1 MECSKCF
8 AGDSQV
14 AVPGGVKYIKD
25 LKVGDKE
32 ENMPIDKTKITRE
45 MLEKAAQC
53 KTAEQLIALAKT
65 EGVEITK
72 AEAEAYLAELENCEL
87 DATDLDNVAGGLPKT
102 CSHGCIKVKSIY

>member
-1 MECSKCF
+1 
-8 AGDSQV
+8 
-14 AVPGGVKYIKD
+14 
-25 LKVGDKE
+25 
-32 ENMPIDKTKITRE
+32 MPIDKTKITRE
-45 MLEKAAQC
+45 MLEKATQC

>member
-1 MECSKCF
+1 
-8 AGDSQV
+8 
-14 AVPGGVKYIKD
+14 
-25 LKVGDKE
+25 
-32 ENMPIDKTKITRE
+32 MPIDKTKITKE
-45 MLEKAAQC
+45 MMEKAEQC

-102 CSHGCIKVKSIY
+102 CSHGCIKVKSPY

>member
-1 MECSKCF
+1 
-8 AGDSQV
+8 
-14 AVPGGVKYIKD
+14 
-25 LKVGDKE
+25 
-32 ENMPIDKTKITRE
+32 MPIDKTKITKE
-45 MLEKAAQC
+45 MMEKAEQC

-72 AEAEAYLAELENCEL
+72 DEAEAYLAELENCEL

>member
-1 MECSKCF
+1 
-8 AGDSQV
+8 
-14 AVPGGVKYIKD
+14 
-25 LKVGDKE
+25 
-32 ENMPIDKTKITRE
+32 MPIDKTKITKE
-45 MLEKAAQC
+45 MMEKAEQC

>member
-1 MECSKCF
+1 
-8 AGDSQV
+8 
-14 AVPGGVKYIKD
+14 
-25 LKVGDKE
+25 
-32 ENMPIDKTKITRE
+32 MPIDKSKITKE
-45 MLEKAAQC
+45 MMEKAEQC

-102 CSHGCIKVKSIY
+102 CSHGCIKVKSPY

>member
-25 LKVGDKE
+25 LKVSDKE
-32 ENMPIDKTKITRE
+32 ENMPIDKSKITRE
-45 MLEKAAQC
+45 MLEKATQC